1 VHDGVAHP
9 GEPALT
15 GVGRSGPAP
24 GDGAAHPG
32 EPVLTRL
39 SRLAPGQAEAVTH
52 LAQAVTAADGYEAFS
67 EQMLLNLTDDHRE
80 VTHLL
85 LTAPA
90 GSGTAGAVAPTLP
103 GTTPGQGDAQ
113 GEAGSAVDLLGYAQI
128 DGGAAEL
135 AIHPDHR
142 RRGLGRRLVTAVL
155 TEPQVRLWAHGELP
169 AAAALAEQL
178 DLVRVRDL
186 WLMSAPPPAEPP
198 QVPTRTDIHVRTF
211 TPGQDEDAWL
221 AVNARAF
228 ADHPEQG
235 RLTRADLDA
244 RMAQPWFDPSL
255 FFLAEEVSSTRL
267 LGSLWV
273 KIEGTVGEIYALG
286 VHPDAQGRGVG
297 GLLTAHAMAAL
308 AGAGLDR
315 LELYVEGENTA
326 AIRTYT
332 RVGFAKERA
341 DVQYARR

>member
-1 VHDGVAHP
+1 
-9 GEPALT
+9 
-15 GVGRSGPAP
+15 
-24 GDGAAHPG
+24 
-32 EPVLTRL
+32 
-39 SRLAPGQAEAVTH
+39 RLAPGQAEAVAH

-90 GSGTAGAVAPTLP
+90 ASGTTGTVAPTLP

-113 GEAGSAVDLLGYAQI
+113 GEASSAVDLLGYAQI
-128 DGGAAEL
+128 DGGAAE
-135 AIHPDHR
+135 ASIHPDHR

-155 TEPQVRLWAHGELP
+155 TEPQVRLWAHRE
-169 AAAALAEQL
+169 
-178 DLVRVRDL
+178 
-186 WLMSAPPPAEPP
+186 PPAEPP

-244 RMAQPWFDPSL
+244 RMAQPWFDPSM

-315 LELYVEGENTA
+315 LELYVEG
-326 AIRTYT
+326 
-332 RVGFAKERA
+332 
-341 DVQYARR
+341 

>member
-1 VHDGVAHP
+1 MH
-9 GEPALT
+9 
-15 GVGRSGPAP
+15 
-24 GDGAAHPG
+24 DGAAHPG
-32 EPVLTRL
+32 EPLLTRR
-39 SRLAPGQAEAVTH
+39 STLAPDQAEAVTH
-52 LAQAVTAADGYEAFS
+52 LARAVTDADGTDAFS

-90 GSGTAGAVAPTLP
+90 ASGTVGTVAPTLP
-103 GTTPGQGDAQ
+103 GATPGQGDPQ
-113 GEAGSAVDLLGYAQI
+113 GEVSSAVDLLGYAQI
-128 DGGAAEL
+128 DDGAAEL

-142 RRGLGRRLVTAVL
+142 RRGLGRQLVTAVL
-155 TEPQVRLWAHGELP
+155 TEPQVRLWAHGDLP
-169 AAAALAEQL
+169 AAEALAEQL

-211 TPGQDEDAWL
+211 TPGRDEDAWL

-244 RMAQPWFDPSL
+244 RMAQPWFDPSM
-255 FFLAEEVSSTRL
+255 FFLAEEVSSARL

-297 GLLTAHAMAAL
+297 GLLTAHAMAAF

-326 AIRTYT
+326 AIHTYT
-332 RVGFAKERA
+332 RVGFTKERA